1 MRSDFVAFILT
12 HGRPNRVKTYE
23 LLRKCWYT
31 GRIILVVDNEDE
43 CIDEYFEKYKN
54 DVVVF
59 NKPFIANTFDTCD
72 NQDNRKTIVYARNAC
87 FSLAKEL
94 GYKYFIE
101 LDDDYYY
108 FGHKEPNQ
116 SSCYIYNLDRM
127 FEIFVEYLEN
137 SPITSVAFAQGG
149 DHIGGFDGNIM
160 CKRKAM
166 NSFVCS
172 VDKPFKFIGRINE
185 DVNTYVRLG
194 GLGYIFLTVMNV
206 KLDQLDTQTNN
217 GGMTDVYLDSG
228 TYVKS
233 FYSVMLNPSCVKVKA
248 MSGGKCARLHH
259 SINWNSAV
267 PCIIRQ
273 EYKKSNQNE

>member
-1 MRSDFVAFILT
+1 MRNDFVAFILT

-23 LLRKCWYT
+23 LLRKCGYT
-31 GRIILVVDNEDE
+31 GDIRIVVDNEDVTLQ
-43 CIDEYFEKYKN
+43 EYINKYGEE
-54 DVVVF
+54 VVIF

-72 NQDNRKTIVYARNAC
+72 NQSNRKAIVYARNAC
-87 FSLAKEL
+87 FDLAREL

-108 FGHKEPNQ
+108 FGHKEPEE

-137 SPITSVAFAQGG
+137 SPITTIAFSQGG
-149 DHIGGFDGNIM
+149 DHIGGYDGRIKV
-160 CKRKAM
+160 KRKAM
-166 NSFVCS
+166 NSFICS

-206 KLDQLDTQTNN
+206 KLDQLDTQSNA
-217 GGMTDVYLDSG
+217 GGMTDLYVDNG

-233 FYSVMLNPSCVKVKA
+233 FYSVMINPSCVKVKA

-259 SINWNSAV
+259 SINWENAV
-267 PCIIRQ
+267 PCILRE
-273 EYKKSNQNE
+273 EYKKS

>member
-1 MRSDFVAFILT
+1 MRNDFVAFILT

-23 LLRKCWYT
+23 LLRKCGYT
-31 GRIILVVDNEDE
+31 GDIRIVVDNEDATLQE
-43 CIDEYFEKYKN
+43 YIDKYEEE
-54 DVVVF
+54 VVIF

-72 NQDNRKTIVYARNAC
+72 NQANRKAIVYARNAC
-87 FSLAKEL
+87 FDLAREL

-108 FGHKEPNQ
+108 FGHKEPEE
-116 SSCYIYNLDRM
+116 SSCYIYDLDRM
-127 FEIFVEYLEN
+127 FEIFVEYLETA
-137 SPITSVAFAQGG
+137 PITTIAFSQGG
-149 DHIGGFDGNIM
+149 DHIGGYDGRIKV
-160 CKRKAM
+160 KRKAM
-166 NSFVCS
+166 NSFICS

-206 KLDQLDTQTNN
+206 KLDQLDTQSNA
-217 GGMTDVYLDSG
+217 GGMTDLYVDSG

-233 FYSVMLNPSCVKVKA
+233 FYSVMINPSCVKVKA

-259 SINWNSAV
+259 SISWEHAV
-267 PCIIRQ
+267 PCIIRE
-273 EYKKSNQNE
+273 EYKKS